1 VKQALNKIAIKRSDS
16 EDQNFQRLAGDL
28 DVDLKI
34 RDGEDHEFYAQ
45 LNKIDKLANVV
56 VAYEGDVAI
65 GCGAIR
71 KFDDHSMEVKRMYVT
86 PGNRQRGIA
95 SMILKELENWT
106 TELGYSKCILE
117 TGKNQSEAIAFY
129 TKNGYRR
136 IPNFGAYKDVPNS
149 VCFEKELDNRVT

>member
-1 VKQALNKIAIKRSDS
+1 MIEIKRSDS
-16 EDQNFQRLAGDL
+16 EDRNFRQLAGELDL
-28 DVDLKI
+28 DLKI
-34 RDGEDHEFYAQ
+34 RDGEDHQFYAQ

-56 VAYEGDVAI
+56 VVYEGETAI

-95 SMILKELENWT
+95 SMVLKELENWCV
-106 TELGYSKCILE
+106 ELGYKKCILE
-117 TGKNQSEAIAFY
+117 TGRNQPEAIALY
-129 TKNGYRR
+129 TKNGYLR

-149 VCFEKELDNRVT
+149 VCFEKELKNPDE

>member
-1 VKQALNKIAIKRSDS
+1 MIEIKRSDS
-16 EDQNFQRLAGDL
+16 EDRNFQQLAGELDL
-28 DVDLKI
+28 DLKI
-34 RDGEDHEFYAQ
+34 RDGEDHQFYAQ

-56 VAYEGDVAI
+56 VGYEGETAI

-95 SMILKELENWT
+95 SMVLRELENWCI
-106 TELGYSKCILE
+106 ELGYSKCILE
-117 TGKNQSEAIAFY
+117 TGRNQPEAIALY
-129 TKNGYRR
+129 TKNGYLR

-149 VCFEKELDNRVT
+149 VCFEKELDSKVY